1 MNNTQTFLGGAV
13 RDLLLGFQPKDCDF
27 VVVGSTA
34 EQMLADGFAQVGA
47 DFPVFLHPETG
58 DEELQAIAVGH
69 DLFEDTAVTAAQLR
83 AEGIPE
89 RVVSGILGLTKMPG
103 QSYEE
108 YQAGVFSSRDRM
120 LVKSADLTHNMDLKR
135 LKGVRPKDIERAGRY
150 IEFYY
155 AIQMR
160 LLDPHRGVEGATGV
174 KL

>member
-1 MNNTQTFLGGAV
+1 MQRGE
-13 RDLLLGFQPKDCDF
+13 LLGKMIHIA
-27 VVVGSTA
+27 VTA
-34 EQMLADGFAQVGA
+34 HQGQFDMSGRPYV
-47 DFPVFLHPETG
+47 LHVLKVMELLNTD

-69 DLFEDTAVTAAQLR
+69 DLFEDTTVTAAQLR
-83 AEGIPE
+83 SEGIPE
-89 RVVSGILGLTKMPG
+89 RVIEGIRGLTKMPG

-160 LLDPHRGVEGATGV
+160 LLDPRRGVEGAEGV
-174 KL
+174 RV